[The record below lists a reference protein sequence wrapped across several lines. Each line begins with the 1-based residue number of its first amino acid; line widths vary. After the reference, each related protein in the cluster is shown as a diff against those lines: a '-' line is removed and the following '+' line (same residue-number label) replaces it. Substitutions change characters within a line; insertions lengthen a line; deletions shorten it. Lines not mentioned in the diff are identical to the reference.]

1 MSAAWET
8 YIDLWR
14 GGDFSFEDVVLDSM
28 NGGIHLFLGG
38 DREME
43 ERCALLCSSFP
54 YRQEA

>member
-1 MSAAWET
+1 
-8 YIDLWR
+8 
-14 GGDFSFEDVVLDSM
+14 M